1 MKLKYNQEGLI
12 PAVIEDQQGK
22 VLMLAY
28 MNQESLEK
36 TLETGVTWFYSRSR
50 KKLWQKGETSGN
62 VQHVISI
69 AADCDYDALL
79 IKVKQEGLGACH
91 EGYESCFHNVVE
103 KDKDKD
109 SDSTS
114 ARSVFDPKAVYG
126 VQVLQQIYN
135 IITDRQNNP
144 KEGSYTNYLF
154 HEGIDKILK
163 KVGEEAAEVI
173 IAAKNQEQYELIYE
187 VSDLIYHLWVLLV
200 EKGIKLDEI
209 WQELSGRMKNVSAP
223 NK

>member
-69 AADCDYDALL
+69 AADCDYDTLL

-91 EGYESCFHNVVE
+91 EGYESCFHNVVV
-103 KDKDKD
+103 KDKD

-114 ARSVFDPKAVYG
+114 AKSVFDPKAVYS
-126 VQVLQQIYN
+126 VQVLQQIYD

-173 IAAKNQEQYELIYE
+173 IAAKNPEEYELIYE

>member
-1 MKLKYNQEGLI
+1 MELKYNREGLI
-12 PAVIEDQQGK
+12 PAIIEDQEGR

-36 TLETGVTWFYSRSR
+36 TLETGLTWFYSRSR

-91 EGYESCFHNVVE
+91 EGYKSCFHNQVV
-103 KDKDKD
+103 KD
-109 SDSTS
+109 SDCIS
-114 ARSVFDPKAVYG
+114 AKPVFDPKAVYS
-126 VQVLQQIYN
+126 VQVLQQIYD

-173 IAAKNQEQYELIYE
+173 IAAKNPEEYELIYE
-187 VSDLIYHLWVLLV
+187 VSDLLYHLLVLLV

-209 WQELSGRMKNVSAP
+209 WQELNARM
-223 NK
+223 

>member
-103 KDKDKD
+103 KDKD

-173 IAAKNQEQYELIYE
+173 IAAKNQEQYELTYE

>member
-1 MKLKYNQEGLI
+1 MELKYNREGLI
-12 PAVIEDQQGK
+12 PAIIEDQEGR

-36 TLETGVTWFYSRSR
+36 TLETGLTWFYSRSR

-91 EGYESCFHNVVE
+91 EGYKSCFHNQVV
-103 KDKDKD
+103 KD
-109 SDSTS
+109 SDCTS
-114 ARSVFDPKAVYG
+114 ARPVFDPKAVYS
-126 VQVLQQIYN
+126 VQVLQQIYD

-173 IAAKNQEQYELIYE
+173 IAAKNPEEYELIYE
-187 VSDLIYHLWVLLV
+187 VSDLLYHLLVLLV

-209 WQELSGRMKNVSAP
+209 WQELNARM
-223 NK
+223 